1 MTAHLLA
8 ADPSE
13 LGFDASRLARLDTHF
28 NKYVDDGRLAG
39 YQLAVTR
46 NGKLAHSQIYGQRD
60 IAAGVPVTDDTIWR
74 IYSMTKPIVSVAAMM
89 LWEEGLFELKDPVSK
104 FIPEFADQK
113 VWRAGSVVNP
123 VLEPLME
130 PMRMWHLMT
139 HTSGLTYGFM
149 YAHPVDD
156 LYRRGGFDFGSPQ
169 VDTLAEVCTRLA
181 NLPLVFQPGSEWNYS
196 MSIDVLGRVIEV
208 ITGQTLDEFLRT
220 RLFTPLGM
228 TDTGF
233 SVPTDDADRLAAL
246 YGAHPGTG
254 KAMLLAEAG
263 KAALK
268 VPSAFLG
275 GGGLVSTMADY
286 LRFTDM
292 LRRKGELNGVR
303 ILSPR
308 TVQYMTKNHLPGG
321 VDLTSFGR
329 PLFSETPYDGVGFG
343 LLGSVTIDPVAAKLA
358 NSLGTYGWGG
368 AASTTFWVDPVEDI
382 TCVFMTQLLPSDT
395 HPLRSQLSQLVQQA
409 LVD

>member
-1 MTAHLLA
+1 
-8 ADPSE
+8 
-13 LGFDASRLARLDTHF
+13 
-28 NKYVDDGRLAG
+28 
-39 YQLAVTR
+39 
-46 NGKLAHSQIYGQRD
+46 
-60 IAAGVPVTDDTIWR
+60 
-74 IYSMTKPIVSVAAMM
+74 
-89 LWEEGLFELKDPVSK
+89 
-104 FIPEFADQK
+104 
-113 VWRAGSVVNP
+113 
-123 VLEPLME
+123 
-130 PMRMWHLMT
+130 
-139 HTSGLTYGFM
+139 
-149 YAHPVDD
+149 
-156 LYRRGGFDFGSPQ
+156 
-169 VDTLAEVCTRLA
+169 
-181 NLPLVFQPGSEWNYS
+181 
-196 MSIDVLGRVIEV
+196 
-208 ITGQTLDEFLRT
+208 
-220 RLFTPLGM
+220 M

-263 KAALK
+263 KAALN

-286 LRFTDM
+286 LRFADM

-409 LVD
+409 LID